1 MKTETISFL
10 KQNAANLQLAEPMVI
25 TQNGRP
31 SYVIESYESR
41 QRRDQAIA
49 LLKLLSFGEKS
60 RDKGETKSVE
70 EVMGNLKRKYANKEN
85 LHDQNL
91 RGNP

>member
-41 QRRDQAIA
+41 QRRDQATA

-60 RDKGETKSVE
+60 REKGETKSVG

-85 LHDQNL
+85 LHDPSL